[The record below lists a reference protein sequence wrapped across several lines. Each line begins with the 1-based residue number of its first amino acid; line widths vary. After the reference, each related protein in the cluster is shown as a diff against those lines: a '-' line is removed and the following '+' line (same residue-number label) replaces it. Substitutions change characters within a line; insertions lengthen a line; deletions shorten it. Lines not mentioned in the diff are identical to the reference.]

1 MIFLHLC
8 NLNRGKSNGTIIIGD
23 TTLFEAT
30 SDLNV
35 NMAAKYVTQI
45 IVLGAQVVG
54 RAFTRALRQEIQASQ
69 HAAKSAGGGKQ
80 GAQSAAK
87 DSLTGITLQE
97 AKQVLNVTKLDL
109 EHITKNFDHLF
120 KVNDKSK
127 GGSFY
132 LQSKVIRA
140 KERLDQ
146 EFEASVR
153 KDIGDGSTQQNTKDA
168 PPT

>member
-1 MIFLHLC
+1 
-8 NLNRGKSNGTIIIGD
+8 
-23 TTLFEAT
+23 
-30 SDLNV
+30 
-35 NMAAKYVTQI
+35 MAAKYVAQI

-69 HAAKSAGGGKQ
+69 QAAKRAGGGKE

-97 AKQVLNVTKLDL
+97 AKMVLNVTKMDPEL
-109 EHITKNFDHLF
+109 INKNFDHLF

-146 EFEASVR
+146 ELDGTER
-153 KDIGDGSTQQNTKDA
+153 KDIGSGTTQENTKDA